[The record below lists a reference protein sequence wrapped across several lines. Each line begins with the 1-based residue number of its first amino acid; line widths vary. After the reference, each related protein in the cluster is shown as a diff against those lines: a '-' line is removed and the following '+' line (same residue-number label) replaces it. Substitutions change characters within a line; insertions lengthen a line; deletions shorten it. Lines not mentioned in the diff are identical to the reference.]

1 MIGDALFAFFAIKL
15 DHGDIYSPRT
25 FLPLFYLKGN
35 PVTFVEGF
43 KSRRID
49 SRMVNKHIGALILFD
64 ETITFTLI
72 KPFDNTIGH
81 RGTSFVFDFHGS
93 KLQAANSDKWVFPS
107 ERNRTACYNTALPIN
122 PTRQGS
128 VFCAHRK

>member
-1 MIGDALFAFFAIKL
+1 MIGNALFAFFGHL
-15 DHGDIYSPRT
+15 DHGDIYSPWT
-25 FLPLFYLKGN
+25 FLPLFYLEGN

-81 RGTSFVFDFHGS
+81 RGLSFVSIRPAMDRCLAHTAS
-93 KLQAANSDKWVFPS
+93 VRRNIIKDTTVAKILNNSV
-107 ERNRTACYNTALPIN
+107 NR
-122 PTRQGS
+122 
-128 VFCAHRK
+128 